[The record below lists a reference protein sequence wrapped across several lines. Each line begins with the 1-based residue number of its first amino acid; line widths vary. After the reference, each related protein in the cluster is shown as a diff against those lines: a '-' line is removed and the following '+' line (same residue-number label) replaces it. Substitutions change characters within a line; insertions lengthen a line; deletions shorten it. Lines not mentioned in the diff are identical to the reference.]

1 MSVSNLG
8 ARTRTHI
15 GSLGAFRFTKLRKSE
30 RKWSFLGEGFARFR
44 RLEVV
49 ELFDSLSVCSL
60 LD

>member
-1 MSVSNLG
+1 M
-8 ARTRTHI
+8 
-15 GSLGAFRFTKLRKSE
+15 E
-30 RKWSFLGEGFARFR
+30 FLGEGFARFR